1 MNANLIILGTTDTVH
16 TCARCGREDLAK
28 AVALV
33 EPDVDG
39 NVIDQPFFVGTTC
52 AAHLTG
58 RKAQFVARK
67 AAAADGRA
75 LVGNFGSWAWTAKGT
90 TITVK
95 NVITG
100 EAPELSELR
109 PKLAANIV
117 AAVAAKRGA

>member
-1 MNANLIILGTTDTVH
+1 MSANFIILGTTDNVH
-16 TCARCGREDLAK
+16 TCAHCGRKDLVK

-33 EPDVDG
+33 QSDVDG
-39 NVIDQPFFVGTTC
+39 NVIDQPFYVGTTC

-67 AAAADGRA
+67 AADADGRTI
-75 LVGNFGSWAWTAKGT
+75 VGNFGSWAWTAKGT

-95 NVITG
+95 NIITG
-100 EAPELSELR
+100 EASELSKLR

-117 AAVAAKRGA
+117 ASVAAKRGA